1 MKKYYLDILTNKFA
15 DFNGRAR
22 RKEYWMWT
30 LYCTIIL
37 LISMVFDN
45 LFGLTFELLGEDLGY
60 GWLYLIFGII
70 QFIPGLAVVV
80 RRLHDV
86 GKSGW
91 YYLII
96 LIPLIGFIWILV
108 LLCTDGVKDENKW
121 EKDDEDKTKMRKT
134 IRSIENKNLKML
146 PKWQEENPE
155 HKDLESKKSNEFMEL
170 SIIAL
175 GGQEDKDK
183 SEKKILKN
191 ILILELKK

>member
-37 LISMVFDN
+37 LVSMVFDN

-91 YYLII
+91 YYLIV

-108 LLCTDGVKDENKW
+108 LLCTDGVEEENKW
-121 EKDDEDKTKMRKT
+121 GT
-134 IRSIENKNLKML
+134 N
-146 PKWQEENPE
+146 PK
-155 HKDLESKKSNEFMEL
+155 L
-170 SIIAL
+170 
-175 GGQEDKDK
+175 
-183 SEKKILKN
+183 
-191 ILILELKK
+191 

>member
-37 LISMVFDN
+37 LISMALDN
-45 LFGLTFELLGEDLGY
+45 LFGLTFELLGQDLGY

-108 LLCTDGVKDENKW
+108 LLCTDGVKEENKW
-121 EKDDEDKTKMRKT
+121 GT
-134 IRSIENKNLKML
+134 N
-146 PKWQEENPE
+146 PK
-155 HKDLESKKSNEFMEL
+155 L
-170 SIIAL
+170 
-175 GGQEDKDK
+175 
-183 SEKKILKN
+183 
-191 ILILELKK
+191 

>member
-37 LISMVFDN
+37 LISMALDN
-45 LFGLTFELLGEDLGY
+45 LFGLTFEFLGQDLGY
-60 GWLYLIFGII
+60 GWLYIIFGII

-108 LLCTDGVKDENKW
+108 LLCTDGVKEENKW
-121 EKDDEDKTKMRKT
+121 GT
-134 IRSIENKNLKML
+134 N
-146 PKWQEENPE
+146 PK
-155 HKDLESKKSNEFMEL
+155 L
-170 SIIAL
+170 
-175 GGQEDKDK
+175 
-183 SEKKILKN
+183 
-191 ILILELKK
+191 

>member
-1 MKKYYLDILTNKFA
+1 MKKYYFDILTNKFA

-37 LISMVFDN
+37 LISMALDN
-45 LFGLTFELLGEDLGY
+45 LFGLTFEFLGQDLGY

-108 LLCTDGVKDENKW
+108 LLCTDGVKEENKW
-121 EKDDEDKTKMRKT
+121 GT
-134 IRSIENKNLKML
+134 N
-146 PKWQEENPE
+146 PK
-155 HKDLESKKSNEFMEL
+155 L
-170 SIIAL
+170 
-175 GGQEDKDK
+175 
-183 SEKKILKN
+183 
-191 ILILELKK
+191 